1 MARAT
6 AYKRTDPVTSSNAW
20 YVDGIE
26 VTSPD
31 TGSAWWYVNPDLME
45 EIEISGI
52 GAPAEFGNATGAVL
66 NVVTKSGPNN
76 FHGNVNFYFQFDG
89 LTDENVRVDEI
100 TGEVD
105 PEGIPFRRD
114 NYRDFTGS
122 IGGPHCSGL
131 AVVLLRCPVKSR
143 LLHPS
148 SVDSDVTAGSSAD
161 RFDFKVSAQL
171 GENHR
176 LDGLVHQEIF
186 EFDEAV
192 TAFLTPDAAGKESGT
207 NPAWKVGLTS
217 ILSDTTLLELN
228 YAGWSGPAPWESLTG
243 SQEEAFIDYDPPGGG
258 PTRFSNGLW
267 YPYEYENST
276 HQFNAKVTKY
286 AQDFLNSQHDFK
298 FGVQLSYGD
307 AKTKTGPGPTGGYAA
322 YYIYSYD
329 YYGYIY
335 EYPYPYRGVQQGYS
349 YGSIGTNL
357 GVFLDDSIT
366 VGDRLTLNVGV
377 RYDRN
382 VGDLHPSDRLNPD
395 FSETGESIPGADGL
409 VKWNNFSPRVG
420 FSWLLNDSARA
431 VINGFFG
438 VFYNQN
444 VMGEWNAQIDRPVV
458 DYFGTS
464 NPRGGDRALAG
475 RRVGAAGG
483 VRLLLLQFRLQ
494 HR

>member
-1 MARAT
+1 
-6 AYKRTDPVTSSNAW
+6 
-20 YVDGIE
+20 
-26 VTSPD
+26 
-31 TGSAWWYVNPDLME
+31 ME

-66 NVVTKSGPNN
+66 NVVTKSGTNN

-122 IGGPHCSGL
+122 IGGPIVQDSLWFFFGAQYNRDSFTL
-131 AVVLLRCPVKSR
+131 PG
-143 LLHPS
+143 
-148 SVDSDVTAGSSAD
+148 VDSDVTAGSSAD

-276 HQFNAKVTKY
+276 T
-286 AQDFLNSQHDFK
+286 S
-298 FGVQLSYGD
+298 S
-307 AKTKTGPGPTGGYAA
+307 T
-322 YYIYSYD
+322 
-329 YYGYIY
+329 
-335 EYPYPYRGVQQGYS
+335 
-349 YGSIGTNL
+349 
-357 GVFLDDSIT
+357 
-366 VGDRLTLNVGV
+366 
-377 RYDRN
+377 
-382 VGDLHPSDRLNPD
+382 
-395 FSETGESIPGADGL
+395 
-409 VKWNNFSPRVG
+409 PR
-420 FSWLLNDSARA
+420 
-431 VINGFFG
+431 
-438 VFYNQN
+438 
-444 VMGEWNAQIDRPVV
+444 
-458 DYFGTS
+458 
-464 NPRGGDRALAG
+464 
-475 RRVGAAGG
+475 
-483 VRLLLLQFRLQ
+483 
-494 HR
+494 